1 MAVRQATLADVLT
14 FHVAGGV
21 AVGDTLTRGAREKM
35 ASPAL
40 THTCRDKDENWD
52 GGQRR
57 AKHGGRRG
65 TAVDG
70 REVRSAARLE
80 HTMRRWSRFPACR
93 ARDRSRAPDRSSA
106 AEPAVPG
113 ETNAAEHGARA
124 ASSSICSVT
133 NHCSITVAGRSLVFS
148 AIAHVVD
155 GLSNLLLVLE
165 DVITQRLGR
174 GPPRR
179 RCAHGGQKHFLI
191 ALDEVIDDALRVHQ
205 FVGRLL
211 PHPLREP
218 WKVVLGQPDGHG
230 EILVRRTEFELQ
242 VLVEAVQQVTV
253 HGLQIAACGACSAG
267 GASGAEGA
275 GAEGAWCL
283 GCLRCWHPPVL
294 RLRAMGTV

>member
-21 AVGDTLTRGAREKM
+21 AVNDTLTRGAREKM

-40 THTCRDKDENWD
+40 QHVQDRTKIGTVVNVVQSMVV
-52 GGQRR
+52 G
-57 AKHGGRRG
+57 RG

-70 REVRSAARLE
+70 REV
-80 HTMRRWSRFPACR
+80 WSDGASNTLCVVGRGFRHAGHATGR
-93 ARDRSRAPDRSSA
+93 ELLIDHQQ

-113 ETNAAEHGARA
+113 ETMRPSNAAARRLLFHLFDTTLQHHRGWPILGLLGYRA
-124 ASSSICSVT
+124 
-133 NHCSITVAGRSLVFS
+133 
-148 AIAHVVD
+148 VVD

-205 FVGRLL
+205 FVGRAAASTSRTLEGRAR
-211 PHPLREP
+211 PARWPWRDTRET
-218 WKVVLGQPDGHG
+218 HG
-230 EILVRRTEFELQ
+230 IR
-242 VLVEAVQQVTV
+242 
-253 HGLQIAACGACSAG
+253 
-267 GASGAEGA
+267 ASGA
-275 GAEGAWCL
+275 
-283 GCLRCWHPPVL
+283 R
-294 RLRAMGTV
+294 